1 MDKNQDFDK
10 WNIEKKK
17 SHASDGGKFYNEREV
32 WWCSLGLNVGF
43 EQNGKGDDFARPVL
57 IVKGFSKQVCIVLP
71 LTTSTKKSPF
81 HFYIGK
87 INGKDAQLITSQ
99 IKLIDAKRLINKID
113 VVDKEIF
120 EEVRKTV
127 KDLL

>member
-1 MDKNQDFDK
+1 M
-10 WNIEKKK
+10 
-17 SHASDGGKFYNEREV
+17 
-32 WWCSLGLNVGF
+32 NVGF

-87 INGKDAQLITSQ
+87 INVKDAQLITSQ